1 MEPINKNK
9 IDLNNNKGK
18 EENIKHNTEKKKS
31 NSPAPCNS
39 NSNNNIKNKKTIE
52 KNKTEKNQA
61 AIIKKLE
68 NENAHLRKLLITYK
82 LKQNK
87 YENST
92 ETIKKYYKHFQ
103 KKSITLNNNSN
114 NNNNNNNNCN
124 LSNIVNNKTENS
136 IMNNQNIMTY
146 VKNSH
151 SNNILEK
158 IIDKKTLIPNKTK
171 NRIRKKNSESCSIL
185 LTDGNYAKNLKK
197 SNFKLLRSNSKKNK
211 ILISEKKSNKKNNK
225 IKKISRIKMNNR
237 NSNLISNSRDIFD
250 TNKINNAISFLSYA
264 TLNNNNYDKRK
275 RYNSNNL
282 NDKFNFK
289 RNKKVA
295 LKTSHHSLKIEN
307 SNTNL
312 NPIKTQNDHANHSKT
327 NTMLH
332 PGNSKIY
339 TKNIK
344 SFNKMLL
351 ANIINHN
358 SFNNY
363 SLKLNNLFDK
373 KRNIRINKKKMNNYH
388 SISSVT
394 DKILYENKFNSS
406 VSSDAK
412 KPKINEN
419 EKSNKKNAKNNATDQ
434 ALKRTENSIDINS
447 LKDKNDNS
455 KDKNKLKYFMSYS
468 SKVKK
473 IITDNV
479 SKNLKNINTNFRND
493 NKLVNHKKKNNI
505 FFTINKTIIHNMN
518 NTFNNSNNNKNFIT
532 NINNSAEDTNN
543 DILSPSLTKSTIGN
557 NNTLYNGIN
566 LKKKLVPGYQLIN
579 SKNMNNNIK
588 FSIIRSNINNRI
600 IRRLQNK
607 RNIFINKNI
616 L

>member
-1 MEPINKNK
+1 MEPINKK
-9 IDLNNNKGK
+9 KTDINNNKKK
-18 EENIKHNTEKKKS
+18 EENNKQNTEKKKS

-39 NSNNNIKNKKTIE
+39 NSNNNIKNKKIIE

-103 KKSITLNNNSN
+103 KKSIAINNNS
-114 NNNNNNNNCN
+114 NNNNNNNCN
-124 LSNIVNNKTENS
+124 LSNIVSNKIDNS
-136 IMNNQNIMTY
+136 IMKNQNIMTY

-158 IIDKKTLIPNKTK
+158 IIDKKSLIPNKTK
-171 NRIRKKNSESCSIL
+171 KKIRKKNSESCSIL

-197 SNFKLLRSNSKKNK
+197 NNLKELRSNSKKNK
-211 ILISEKKSNKKNNK
+211 ILISEKKSNKKSNK
-225 IKKISRIKMNNR
+225 IKIINRIKMNNR

-250 TNKINNAISFLSYA
+250 TNKSNNAKSFLSYV

-275 RYNSNNL
+275 RHNSNNL

-295 LKTSHHSLKIEN
+295 LKTSHHSLKIDR
-307 SNTNL
+307 SNTNI
-312 NPIKTQNDHANHSKT
+312 NTIKNQNDHANHNKT

-332 PGNSKIY
+332 HGNSKFY
-339 TKNIK
+339 AKNIK

-363 SLKLNNLFDK
+363 SLKLNNIFDK

-406 VSSDAK
+406 VNSDVK
-412 KPKINEN
+412 KPKSHEN
-419 EKSNKKNAKNNATDQ
+419 EKSNKKNTNNNATDHL
-434 ALKRTENSIDINS
+434 LKRTENSIDINS
-447 LKDKNDNS
+447 LKDKNDNP

-468 SKVKK
+468 SKVRK

-479 SKNLKNINTNFRND
+479 NKNLKNINTNNRND
-493 NKLVNHKKKNNI
+493 NKLINHKKKNNI

-518 NTFNNSNNNKNFIT
+518 NTFNNSNNNKNFNT
-532 NINNSAEDTNN
+532 NINNSAEETNN
-543 DILSPSLTKSTIGN
+543 DILSPSLTKSTLGN
-557 NNTLYNGIN
+557 NNALYNGIN
-566 LKKKLVPGYQLIN
+566 LKKKLIPGYQLIN
-579 SKNMNNNIK
+579 SKNMSNNIK

>member
-1 MEPINKNK
+1 
-9 IDLNNNKGK
+9 
-18 EENIKHNTEKKKS
+18 
-31 NSPAPCNS
+31 
-39 NSNNNIKNKKTIE
+39 
-52 KNKTEKNQA
+52 
-61 AIIKKLE
+61 
-68 NENAHLRKLLITYK
+68 LRKLLITYK

-103 KKSITLNNNSN
+103 KKSIALNNNS

-124 LSNIVNNKTENS
+124 LSNIINSKTENS
-136 IMNNQNIMTY
+136 AMNNQNIMTY

-158 IIDKKTLIPNKTK
+158 INDKKTLIPNKTK
-171 NRIRKKNSESCSIL
+171 KRIRKKNSESCSIL

-197 SNFKLLRSNSKKNK
+197 SNFKELRSNSKNNK
-211 ILISEKKSNKKNNK
+211 ILISEKKSNKKSNK
-225 IKKISRIKMNNR
+225 MKKISRIKMNNR

-250 TNKINNAISFLSYA
+250 INKSNNAISFLSYV

-275 RYNSNNL
+275 RHNSNNL

-289 RNKKVA
+289 RNNKVA

-312 NPIKTQNDHANHSKT
+312 NPNRTQNDHASHSKT

-358 SFNNY
+358 SFNTY

-394 DKILYENKFNSS
+394 DKILNENKFNSS

-412 KPKINEN
+412 KPKISEN
-419 EKSNKKNAKNNATDQ
+419 EKSNKKNPNNNATEKVV
-434 ALKRTENSIDINS
+434 KRTENSIDINS
-447 LKDKNDNS
+447 LKDKSDNP

-479 SKNLKNINTNFRND
+479 NKNLKNINTNIRND
-493 NKLVNHKKKNNI
+493 NKLVNHKKKNHI

-518 NTFNNSNNNKNFIT
+518 NTFNNSNSNNNKNLIT
-532 NINNSAEDTNN
+532 NINNTVEDTNN
-543 DILSPSLTKSTIGN
+543 DMLSPSLTKSTIGNN

-579 SKNMNNNIK
+579 SKNMSNNIK

>member
-114 NNNNNNNNCN
+114 NNNNNNCN
-124 LSNIVNNKTENS
+124 LSNIVSNKIDNS
-136 IMNNQNIMTY
+136 IMKNQNIMTY

-158 IIDKKTLIPNKTK
+158 IIDKKSLIPNKTK
-171 NRIRKKNSESCSIL
+171 KKIRKKNSESCSIL

-197 SNFKLLRSNSKKNK
+197 NNLKELRSNSKKNK

-250 TNKINNAISFLSYA
+250 TNKSNNAKSFLSYV

-275 RYNSNNL
+275 RHNSNNL

-289 RNKKVA
+289 RKKKVA
-295 LKTSHHSLKIEN
+295 LKTSHHSLKIDR
-307 SNTNL
+307 SNTNI
-312 NPIKTQNDHANHSKT
+312 NTIKNQNDHTSHNKT

-332 PGNSKIY
+332 HGNSKFY

-363 SLKLNNLFDK
+363 SLKLNNIFDK

-406 VSSDAK
+406 VNSDVK
-412 KPKINEN
+412 KPKSHEN
-419 EKSNKKNAKNNATDQ
+419 EKSNKKNTNNNATDHF
-434 ALKRTENSIDINS
+434 LKRTENSIDINS
-447 LKDKNDNS
+447 LKDKNDNP

-468 SKVKK
+468 SKVRK

-479 SKNLKNINTNFRND
+479 NKNLKNINTNNRND
-493 NKLVNHKKKNNI
+493 NKLMNHKKKNNI

-518 NTFNNSNNNKNFIT
+518 NTFNNSNNNKNLNT
-532 NINNSAEDTNN
+532 NINNSVEDTNN

-557 NNTLYNGIN
+557 NNALYNGIN
-566 LKKKLVPGYQLIN
+566 LKKKLIPGYQLIN

>member
-1 MEPINKNK
+1 MEPINKK
-9 IDLNNNKGK
+9 KTDINNNKEEEKNSKQNTAKK
-18 EENIKHNTEKKKS
+18 EA

-39 NSNNNIKNKKTIE
+39 NSNNNIKSKKINE

-61 AIIKKLE
+61 ALIKKLE

-82 LKQNK
+82 LKKNK

-103 KKSITLNNNSN
+103 KKSITLNNNN
-114 NNNNNNNNCN
+114 INNNNNNNNCN
-124 LSNIVNNKTENS
+124 LSNIVNNKIDNS
-136 IMNNQNIMTY
+136 LLNNQNIMTY
-146 VKNSH
+146 IKNSH

-171 NRIRKKNSESCSIL
+171 SKIRKKNSESCSIL
-185 LTDGNYAKNLKK
+185 LTDGNYAKKLKA
-197 SNFKLLRSNSKKNK
+197 SNCKEFRSNSKKNK
-211 ILISEKKSNKKNNK
+211 ILISEKKSNKKSNK
-225 IKKISRIKMNNR
+225 IKKITRIKTNNR
-237 NSNLISNSRDIFD
+237 NSYLISNSRDIFD
-250 TNKINNAISFLSYA
+250 TNKSNNAKSFLSYA

-275 RYNSNNL
+275 RHNSNNL

-289 RNKKVA
+289 RNNKITI
-295 LKTSHHSLKIEN
+295 KTSHHSLKIEN
-307 SNTNL
+307 SNTNINL
-312 NPIKTQNDHANHSKT
+312 IKTQNDHASHNKT
-327 NTMLH
+327 NTMIH
-332 PGNSKIY
+332 PGNSKFY

-344 SFNKMLL
+344 LFNKMLL

-358 SFNNY
+358 SFNNN

-373 KRNIRINKKKMNNYH
+373 KRNIRINKKKMNNYN

-394 DKILYENKFNSS
+394 DKILYDNKFNSS
-406 VSSDAK
+406 VNSDVK
-412 KPKINEN
+412 KPKNNEN
-419 EKSNKKNAKNNATDQ
+419 EKSNKKNANCNTDQ
-434 ALKRTENSIDINS
+434 AVKRTENSLDINS
-447 LKDKNDNS
+447 LKDKNDN
-455 KDKNKLKYFMSYS
+455 KHKNKLKYFMSYS

-473 IITDNV
+473 ILTDNV
-479 SKNLKNINTNFRND
+479 NKKLKIINTNIRND

-532 NINNSAEDTNN
+532 NINNSVEDTNN
-543 DILSPSLTKSTIGN
+543 DMFSPSLTKSTIGN

-579 SKNMNNNIK
+579 SKNISNNIK
-588 FSIIRSNINNRI
+588 FSIIRANINNRI

-616 L
+616 I